1 VVRKPDLP
9 IYNPLLLISMLNRY
23 YCHPIVDGREV
34 ASNRNVLPR
43 AVKEFFQNQFFCC
56 YEYEE
61 LSTDTEETMFQLVQR
76 GIALTPAEKMRAM
89 STEWA
94 AFAKQYEDDY
104 VLIVNCKSRKVRF
117 PIYVPLTRELCSI
130 KTEPCLWFPT
140 YSNNLHHGPRGH
152 GQVFQKEEQKC

>member
-1 VVRKPDLP
+1 MVLADFSWL
-9 IYNPLLLISMLNRY
+9 MLSRY
-23 YCHPIVDGREV
+23 YSHPIVNGREV
-34 ASNRNVLPR
+34 ASGRNILPR

-61 LSTDTEETMFQLVQR
+61 LSLDTEETMFQLVQR

-104 VLIVNCKSRKVRF
+104 VLIVSCKSRKF
-117 PIYVPLTRELCSI
+117 CYFILCPTDTRAA
-130 KTEPCLWFPT
+130 
-140 YSNNLHHGPRGH
+140 
-152 GQVFQKEEQKC
+152 

>member
-1 VVRKPDLP
+1 V
-9 IYNPLLLISMLNRY
+9 N
-23 YCHPIVDGREV
+23 GREV
-34 ASNRNVLPR
+34 ASGRNILPR

-61 LSTDTEETMFQLVQR
+61 LSMDTEETMFQLVQR

-104 VLIVNCKSRKVRF
+104 VLIVNRKSCQF
-117 PIYVPLTRELCSI
+117 CCSHYFLLTRELHSI
-130 KTEPCLWFPT
+130 KTESCLWLST
-140 YSNNLHHGPRGH
+140 YSNNFHDGPRSH
-152 GQVFQKEEQKC
+152 GQAAY